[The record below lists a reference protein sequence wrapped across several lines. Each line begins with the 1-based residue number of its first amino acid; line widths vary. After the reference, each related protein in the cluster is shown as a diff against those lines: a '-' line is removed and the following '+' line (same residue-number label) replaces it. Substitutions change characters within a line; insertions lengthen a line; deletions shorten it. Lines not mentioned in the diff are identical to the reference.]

1 MYLDYWGFEQ
11 FPFENVPNEH
21 FFFESPSHKMLL
33 EDLHDAIQRQK
44 GAIALTGGIGCGKST
59 ITQRILLALPEQR
72 FDIALITYSRL
83 SPVEMLSEV
92 CQQLGIEDISPDRN
106 HLLRRL
112 QEHLLHNMQ
121 QNKHTL
127 ICIDEAQSIPSLA
140 TFEELR
146 LLLNF
151 QLAGQFLITLWL
163 IGQPELQRKIAKLP
177 QLQQRIAL
185 NLNIQQMNLE
195 DSVRYILH
203 RLQAA
208 GLNRPILTRQ
218 AAQFIHHRTQGIPR
232 RINHVMDHCLLTAMR
247 NESKLIDKRTVTA
260 VIQRYACS

>member
-21 FFFESPSHKMLL
+21 FFFESRSHKMLL

-59 ITQRILLALPEQR
+59 ITQRVLLALPEPS

-83 SPVEMLSEV
+83 NPVEMLSEV
-92 CQQLGIEDISPDRN
+92 CQQLGIQEISQDRN
-106 HLLRRL
+106 RLLRSL
-112 QEHLLHNMQ
+112 QDHLLHNMQ
-121 QNKHTL
+121 QKKHTV

-151 QLAGQFLITLWL
+151 QLAGQFLITLWFV
-163 IGQPELQRKIAKLP
+163 GQPELQRKIAKLP

-185 NLNIQQMNLE
+185 NLNIQQMSLE
-195 DSVRYILH
+195 DSVHYILH
-203 RLQAA
+203 RLRAA
-208 GLNRPILTRQ
+208 GLKQPIITRQ
-218 AAQFIHHRTQGIPR
+218 AVQFIHQRTQGIPR
-232 RINHVMDHCLLTAMR
+232 RINHIMDRCLLTAMR
-247 NESKLIDKRTVTA
+247 NEYKIIDKRIVTA
-260 VIQRYACS
+260 VIQRYAF